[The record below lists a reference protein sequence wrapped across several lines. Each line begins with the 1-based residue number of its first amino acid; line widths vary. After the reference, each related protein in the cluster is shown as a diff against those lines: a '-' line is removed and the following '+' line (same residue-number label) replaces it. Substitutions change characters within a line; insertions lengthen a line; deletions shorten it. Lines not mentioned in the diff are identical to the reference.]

1 MLKKIMAI
9 CFVILLLLFIG
20 GCESAEKIES
30 EEEAQEAV
38 VDVSEDI
45 SEISDTLESI
55 DEDLGWQQYKYE
67 KNNFILK

>member
-1 MLKKIMAI
+1 MLKKIIAI
-9 CFVILLLLFIG
+9 CIFILLLSFIN
-20 GCESAEKIES
+20 GCIDAEDIES

-55 DEDLGWQQYKYE
+55 EEDLG
-67 KNNFILK
+67 

>member
-1 MLKKIMAI
+1 MLRKIIAI

-20 GCESAEKIES
+20 GCTDVEKIES

-45 SEISDTLESI
+45 SDVSDTLKSI
-55 DEDLGWQQYKYE
+55 EEDLG
-67 KNNFILK
+67 